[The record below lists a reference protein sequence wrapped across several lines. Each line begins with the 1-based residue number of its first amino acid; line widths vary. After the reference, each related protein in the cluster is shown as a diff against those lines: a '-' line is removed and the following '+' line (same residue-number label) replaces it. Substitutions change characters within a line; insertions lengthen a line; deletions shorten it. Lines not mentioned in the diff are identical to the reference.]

1 MLSHSVVSNSLQSHG
16 LYPAGLLCPWDF
28 PGKNTRVSGH
38 CYSLRKANLVETFM
52 GNEEVKKRAEEINAK
67 EYK

>member
-1 MLSHSVVSNSLQSHG
+1 
-16 LYPAGLLCPWDF
+16 
-28 PGKNTRVSGH
+28 VSGH

-52 GNEEVKKRAEEINAK
+52 GNEEVKPRAKEINAK